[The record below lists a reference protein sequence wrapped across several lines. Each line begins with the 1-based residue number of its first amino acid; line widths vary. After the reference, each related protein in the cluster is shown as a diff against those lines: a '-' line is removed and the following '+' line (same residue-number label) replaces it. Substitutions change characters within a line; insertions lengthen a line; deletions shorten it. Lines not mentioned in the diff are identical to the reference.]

1 MSGPA
6 LRLRSHG
13 DQRGSTELQGKPAG
27 PMLLRK
33 RYGEKT
39 MKRTMAISVALI
51 AFMIV
56 PEALFAQM

>member
-1 MSGPA
+1 
-6 LRLRSHG
+6 
-13 DQRGSTELQGKPAG
+13 
-27 PMLLRK
+27 MLLRK